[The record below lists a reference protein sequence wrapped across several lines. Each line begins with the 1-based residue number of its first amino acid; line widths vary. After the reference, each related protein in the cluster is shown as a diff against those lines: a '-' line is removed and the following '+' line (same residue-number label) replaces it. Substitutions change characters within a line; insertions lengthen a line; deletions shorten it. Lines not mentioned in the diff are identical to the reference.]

1 VLQDSQS
8 SEPHWQWGRQC
19 MRTLCISAQC
29 CHCTTDRNAVRT
41 HHRHI
46 RRARQQ
52 ERGTVPSTLGL
63 PVTQCSLARLPELA
77 PKVSTLCIGNS
88 PRCPPHTSRLCP
100 NDICDTARCARCT
113 GHAGSGYLPQS
124 FATALEPFSACSQST
139 GYEPGTRCTL
149 GDWIQ
154 TDAVPTSEDNSVSL
168 EDPGALLA
176 GVSVKDRL

>member
-1 VLQDSQS
+1 
-8 SEPHWQWGRQC
+8 
-19 MRTLCISAQC
+19 MRTLCISAQYN
-29 CHCTTDRNAVRT
+29 RNAVRT
-41 HHRHI
+41 HHRQI

-52 ERGTVPSTLGL
+52 ERGTVPSTLG
-63 PVTQCSLARLPELA
+63 VRVAQCSLARLPELA
-77 PKVSTLCIGNS
+77 PKVSTLCVGNS
-88 PRCPPHTSRLCP
+88 PPHTSRLCP

-113 GHAGSGYLPQS
+113 GHAGSGCLPRS

-176 GVSVKDRL
+176 GVSVKDRM